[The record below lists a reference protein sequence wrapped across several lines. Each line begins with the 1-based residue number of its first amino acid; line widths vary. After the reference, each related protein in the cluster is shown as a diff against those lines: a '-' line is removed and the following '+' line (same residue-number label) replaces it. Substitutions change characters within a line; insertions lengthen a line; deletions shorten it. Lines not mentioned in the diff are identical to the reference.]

1 MANSQ
6 RRSSSI
12 AIERKA
18 NGRLVPSINGRR
30 WNKLEAVAECLF
42 DNLGRGIPY
51 RRLLGVI
58 GRSSDNPT
66 SQHLLR
72 QYIST
77 LREML
82 LASNSPY
89 HIAVIKEAGYCL
101 CEFAKDPRHTASVPK
116 DDGASEMGKNVRHLR
131 IAAGLTQT
139 VLAERAG
146 MNRTH
151 LSRLEGGRLMPTFP
165 TLKRLAKTLQV
176 TPRSLL

>member
-6 RRSSSI
+6 RCSSSI

-42 DNLGRGIPY
+42 DNLGRGVPY
-51 RRLLGVI
+51 KRLLGVI
-58 GRSSDNPT
+58 GRNSDNPT

-82 LASNSPY
+82 LGSNSPY
-89 HIAVIKEAGYCL
+89 HIAVIKEAG
-101 CEFAKDPRHTASVPK
+101 PS
-116 DDGASEMGKNVRHLR
+116 
-131 IAAGLTQT
+131 
-139 VLAERAG
+139 LAVISGPEPHPGVSKTGRKAWARA
-146 MNRTH
+146 
-151 LSRLEGGRLMPTFP
+151 
-165 TLKRLAKTLQV
+165 
-176 TPRSLL
+176 